1 MLKKGRKIEFS
12 KWGRVFRI
20 RGRGRCQAEPFLKKW
35 GGGGGDRKT
44 TQNLGVRGQG
54 ATFSLQP
61 LFMGLL
67 PTHYYGKHFESL

>member
-1 MLKKGRKIEFS
+1 MM
-12 KWGRVFRI
+12 
-20 RGRGRCQAEPFLKKW
+20 PFLKKW
-35 GGGGGDRKT
+35 GGGGGGGDRKT
-44 TQNLGVRGQG
+44 TQNLGVSGQG